1 MPPTRFRFVCAPSA
15 LAGPTSG
22 WAREMLQEG
31 EVALLG
37 SEGLDAI
44 DQVAHELGQQA
55 ILLLRSEPSP
65 ELQDRSV
72 MTYAAGLPL
81 VWVAGRFSAAVS
93 RWAADRGPM
102 TLLSEASGAL
112 STEEQ
117 RRIDR
122 FLATLT
128 RQSE

>member
-1 MPPTRFRFVCAPSA
+1 
-15 LAGPTSG
+15 
-22 WAREMLQEG
+22 MLQEG

-102 TLLSEASGAL
+102 TLLSETSGAL